1 MEFAFAPAVSA
12 VALAISL
19 LSLQAADAAPRFV
32 EGEVLVEPRAGLPDA
47 ALARIASQARGQ
59 VGQLVRGTRV
69 RVIKVPAGQ
78 ETVVAQRL
86 ARNPHLRQAEPNWL
100 LPPLA
105 LPNDPLYGN
114 GWHLP
119 KIGAPTAW
127 STSLGT
133 NTVVAVLDT
142 GVHAAHPDLNGRV
155 LAGWNT
161 ASQNTDITDTFGHG
175 TKVAGTVSASTNN
188 SIGVSAIGWGAR
200 ILPVKITNATDG
212 YASTSNIAA
221 GISWAASH
229 GAKVVNI
236 SYDIVA
242 SSIIESAAQQFR
254 STGGLVVGSA
264 GNTGTDR
271 GFGPQSGIVFVSGTD
286 SADAR
291 ASWSS
296 FGGHVDI
303 AAPGVSIASTNNAG
317 AYGSYSGTSFA
328 APVVAGVVALMRSAN
343 PALPPSQVESILY
356 QTALDR
362 GAAGFDGVFGWGRV
376 NAAAAV
382 AAAASASTAD
392 ATAPSVSIASP
403 GGGSTV
409 TGLVPV
415 TVNASDNVGVVK
427 VELRVNGALVG
438 AETAAPWVF
447 SLDSSAFPAGAA
459 TLSATASDLAGN
471 ARSASVNVVIAND
484 DGTGG
489 AAGDTTGPT
498 VSFTSPAASSTVSGT
513 VAVSVSA
520 SDPAGVA
527 MVTVSVDGTLLCSG
541 APLVSCSWNTRRA
554 TAGAHTLTAVATD
567 AKGNRSS
574 TAVTVNLAAG
584 SGTTGKKK

>member
-1 MEFAFAPAVSA
+1 MRVFLAPAVSA
-12 VALAISL
+12 LVLVISVG
-19 LSLQAADAAPRFV
+19 SAGVADAAPRFV
-32 EGEVLVEPRAGLPDA
+32 EGEVLVEPRAGLPEA

-78 ETVVAQRL
+78 ESVVAQRL
-86 ARNPHLRQAEPNWL
+86 ARNPHVRRAEPNWL
-100 LPPLA
+100 HPPLA
-105 LPNDPLYGN
+105 VPNDPLYAN

-133 NTVVAVLDT
+133 DTVVAVLDT
-142 GVHAAHPDLNGRV
+142 GVFAAHPDLSGRV

-175 TKVAGTVSASTNN
+175 TKVAGTVAASTNN
-188 SIGVSAIGWGAR
+188 SVGVSAVGWGAR

-221 GISWAASH
+221 GISWAAGR
-229 GAKVVNI
+229 GAKVVNV
-236 SYDIVA
+236 SYDIVG
-242 SSIIESAAQQFR
+242 SSIVESAAQQFR
-254 STGGLVVGSA
+254 STGGLVIGSA

-271 GFGPQSGIVFVSGTD
+271 GFGAQTGIVFVSGTD
-286 SADAR
+286 SADAK

-303 AAPGVSIASTNNAG
+303 AAPGVNIASTNTAG
-317 AYGSYSGTSFA
+317 AYGSYSGTSYS
-328 APVVAGVVALMRSAN
+328 APIVAGVVALMRSAN
-343 PALPPSQVESILY
+343 PALPPSQVESILF

-392 ATAPSVSIASP
+392 ATAPSVSFASP
-403 GGGSTV
+403 GAGSTL

-415 TVNASDNVGVVK
+415 SVNATDNIGVVK

-438 AETAAPWVF
+438 TETAAPWAF
-447 SLDSSAFPAGAA
+447 SLDSAAFPAGAA

-471 ARSASVNVVIAND
+471 TRSTSVNVTIANAD
-484 DGTGG
+484 ATGD

-498 VSFTSPAASSTVSGT
+498 VSFTSPTANSTVSGT
-513 VAVSVSA
+513 VAVSASANDPSGVS
-520 SDPAGVA
+520 
-527 MVTVSVDGTLLCSG
+527 MLTVSVDGTLLCSG
-541 APLVSCSWNTRRA
+541 APSVSCSWNTRRA
-554 TAGAHTLTAVATD
+554 TAGAHTLSAVATD
-567 AKGNRSS
+567 VKGNRSS
-574 TAVTVNLAAG
+574 TSITVNLGAS
-584 SGTTGKKK
+584 SGTTGKKR